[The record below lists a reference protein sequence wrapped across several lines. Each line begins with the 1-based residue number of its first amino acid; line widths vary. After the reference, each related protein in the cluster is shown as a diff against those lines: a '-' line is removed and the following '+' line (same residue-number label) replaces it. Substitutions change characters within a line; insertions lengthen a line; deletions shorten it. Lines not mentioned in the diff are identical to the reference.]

1 MVNSLLYIIF
11 NLQQPKNMEAG
22 NTKPKKQAISWHAAP
37 TKKKARLIRSNLSLY
52 LLKKKT
58 NIICK

>member
-1 MVNSLLYIIF
+1 MVTSLLYIIF

-37 TKKKARLIRSNLSLY
+37 TKKG
-52 LLKKKT
+52 KT
-58 NIICK
+58 D